1 MDHHHHHF
9 DHNHNHNHNNQHD
22 YYKQQLIDD
31 ELERMS
37 AIEAALVTA
46 CELRDRY
53 AVLLERAESSK
64 ITDFSAIIRVEE
76 EEMGEDNNDY
86 NDISSRAVMTLKEKE
101 RSLMRKWRAEYRELT
116 DIRLPR
122 LRLQHNRVHAS
133 LIRLVAGDGA
143 EVEP

>member
-37 AIEAALVTA
+37 AIEAALATA
-46 CELRDRY
+46 CEVRDRY
-53 AVLLERAESSK
+53 AVLLERADNGE
-64 ITDFSAIIRVEE
+64 IDFSEILRSSRVE
-76 EEMGEDNNDY
+76 GED
-86 NDISSRAVMTLKEKE
+86 DIISRAVTLKERRE
-101 RSLMRKWRAEYRELT
+101 RIRRLTRQWRAEYREIV

-122 LRLQHNRVHAS
+122 LRLQHNQAHAA
-133 LIRLVAGDGA
+133 LIRLVAGSGGA
-143 EVEP
+143 LEP